1 MTAPFLPVIAPSL
14 SVQNFDCAVF
24 VELRHVFYIALFLRT
39 CAWFSCSLGMRPK
52 FWIHESLGYILFLTS
67 NANFILGI
75 TQEKLVIL
83 ISLSMFGGVSFAFVG
98 DMLVDPVL
106 QIEMASRIRWFSR
119 RKETIDSCLKHQL
132 VYTFCDDWYW
142 MIVSVPIALMG
153 CVASENLLIRPV
165 SGWSFPANLT
175 ESHRSATD
183 RNVSSQSTWRRR
195 SAYGQV
201 DATGAVSKSPT
212 AGVQQSCKVWYKDG
226 RQLHMFEM
234 RQLHW
239 YHMQGRWVYTI
250 KSCRNKL

>member
-1 MTAPFLPVIAPSL
+1 MS
-14 SVQNFDCAVF
+14 
-24 VELRHVFYIALFLRT
+24 H
-39 CAWFSCSLGMRPK
+39 
-52 FWIHESLGYILFLTS
+52 
-67 NANFILGI
+67 
-75 TQEKLVIL
+75 IL
-83 ISLSMFGGVSFAFVG
+83 ISLSMFGGFSFAFVG

-106 QIEMASRIRWFSR
+106 QIEMASRIRG
-119 RKETIDSCLKHQL
+119 
-132 VYTFCDDWYW
+132 FCEGKKPLTAVSNTNSFTRFLMDDWYS

-153 CVASENLLIRPV
+153 CVASENLLIIPV

-195 SAYGQV
+195 SAYGKV

-212 AGVQQSCKVWYKDG
+212 AGVQQSCKVYKDV